1 MHEHL
6 KPILE
11 GLLFLSGDEGIT
23 MEQLLD
29 CLEEVSKEEL
39 EETLDT
45 MMKAYLEN
53 THGIELVR
61 FGGVYK
67 FVSKESI
74 RCV

>member
-39 EETLDT
+39 EET
-45 MMKAYLEN
+45 
-53 THGIELVR
+53 I
-61 FGGVYK
+61 GV
-67 FVSKESI
+67 
-74 RCV
+74 